1 VPVDPVPPEPM
12 AEPGL
17 LRRWHAHLTKIE
29 LSALALPLLLG
40 LSIWVFLALTEAV
53 IGQDARSLDR
63 TLLLSMR
70 NASDIAQPWG
80 PRWLQE
86 MARDFT
92 ALGGFGVLTLLGL
105 ATVGYL
111 MMLRKSHA
119 AIAVVIAVGGGILL
133 STLLKMYFDRARPD
147 LVPHGSFVYTASFPS
162 GHSMMAA
169 VTYLTLGALLA
180 RIHAPLRVKSY
191 LLGCAILLTLLV
203 GVSRVYLGVHW
214 PSDVAAGWAVGAAWA
229 LLSSFVVRALQ
240 WRGQVEPPVRTS
252 VPSEQHGGH

>member
-1 VPVDPVPPEPM
+1 MSADPALPPP
-12 AEPGL
+12 AHAPNL
-17 LRRWHAHLTKIE
+17 LHRWHAQLTRVE

-40 LSIWVFLALTEAV
+40 ACVWVFLALTEAV

-63 TLLLSMR
+63 ALLLSMR

-92 ALGGFGVLTLLGL
+92 ALGGFGVLTLLAL

-111 MMLRKSHA
+111 LMLRKSHA

-133 STLLKMYFDRARPD
+133 STLLKLFFDRERPD

-180 RIHAPLRVKSY
+180 RVHAPLRVKSY
-191 LLGCAILLTLLV
+191 LLGCAILLTMLV
-203 GVSRVYLGVHW
+203 GISRVYLGVHW

-229 LLSSFVVRALQ
+229 LLASFVVRALQ
-240 WRGQVEPPVRTS
+240 WRGEVEAPVRTS
-252 VPSEQHGGH
+252 LPSEQHGGH